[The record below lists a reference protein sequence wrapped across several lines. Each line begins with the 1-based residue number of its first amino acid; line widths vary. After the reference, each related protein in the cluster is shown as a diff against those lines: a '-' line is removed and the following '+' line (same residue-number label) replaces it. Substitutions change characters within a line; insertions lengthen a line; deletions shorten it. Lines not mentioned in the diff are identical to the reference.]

1 MVSKAYKSRAKAISV
16 HTVFVAFTTTT
27 MDDIVATD
35 LTEAKPSG
43 IEKAL
48 AAIGRDGMKE
58 LAVGTNKLSN
68 QLSREGKWWSN

>member
-1 MVSKAYKSRAKAISV
+1 
-16 HTVFVAFTTTT
+16 

-68 QLSREGKWWSN
+68 QFSREGK